1 MNLLKRIQG
10 VFFEP
15 RPTFEGLA
23 AKPVWID
30 TLVVV
35 LLALI
40 AFNLVVAP
48 YMQRDQLAL
57 MKDNAALK
65 ERLGED
71 SFAKMIERMENP
83 SQTSRIMQT
92 FVITPL
98 YTIVA
103 ILLQSLFLL
112 IFGRF
117 LSTQG
122 KYVQA
127 LSALVHASLIDKLL
141 GNAVRLVLALVRGSL
156 MQTSTSLALAF
167 PNLEVTSTPYI
178 VLAQIDI
185 FQLWMFGV
193 LAFGLA
199 AILKISLKKA
209 MILSYGLWFLKALVN
224 IGMGLVGT
232 AFLR

>member
-1 MNLLKRIQG
+1 MSLLKRIQG

-30 TLVVV
+30 ALVVI

-65 ERLGED
+65 ERLGDD
-71 SFAKMIERMENP
+71 SFAKLIERTENP

-167 PNLEVTSTPYI
+167 PNLEVTSTLYI
-178 VLAQIDI
+178 VLTQVDI
-185 FQLWMFGV
+185 FQFWMFGV

-209 MILSYGLWFLKALVN
+209 LILSYGLWFLKALVN

>member
-1 MNLLKRIQG
+1 MSLLKRIQG
-10 VFFEP
+10 VFFEA

-71 SFAKMIERMENP
+71 SFAKMIERTENP
-83 SQTSRIMQT
+83 SPASRIMQT

-98 YTIVA
+98 YAIVA

-112 IFGRF
+112 I
-117 LSTQG
+117 
-122 KYVQA
+122 
-127 LSALVHASLIDKLL
+127 L
-141 GNAVRLVLALVRGSL
+141 GLLVRAPGMAGPASIVGGVGGL
-156 MQTSTSLALAF
+156 LYWQNLTVNWESWAYAWALIPGFTGLGLFAFDRIGRASPGVKSAAKVLLAVSAVLFLVFAAA
-167 PNLEVTSTPYI
+167 LGRHTWSWI
-178 VLAQIDI
+178 VLGAG
-185 FQLWMFGV
+185 LVAAGV
-193 LAFGLA
+193 LVVLRALRTG
-199 AILKISLKKA
+199 KA
-209 MILSYGLWFLKALVN
+209 PRG
-224 IGMGLVGT
+224 
-232 AFLR
+232 